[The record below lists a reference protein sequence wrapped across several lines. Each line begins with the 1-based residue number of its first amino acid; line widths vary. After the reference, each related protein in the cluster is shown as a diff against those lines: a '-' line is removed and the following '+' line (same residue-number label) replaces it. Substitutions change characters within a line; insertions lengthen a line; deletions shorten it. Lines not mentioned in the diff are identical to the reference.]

1 MKVALIPALF
11 LLASSALLA
20 QTQATMNEDAL
31 AAYHK
36 ADKELNDVYQQ
47 VTRRYKDDQLFLENL
62 KTAEK
67 AWIAFR
73 DAQLAMKYPLKANE
87 PNPYGSV
94 YPMCANN
101 YLTALTK
108 ERTKTL
114 RAWLTGVA
122 EGDVCAGSIQTN

>member
-1 MKVALIPALF
+1 MKAALLPALF
-11 LLASSALLA
+11 LFASSALLA
-20 QTQATMNEDAL
+20 QTQAKMNENAL
-31 AAYHK
+31 AAYRK

-47 VTRRYKDDQLFLENL
+47 VTRRYKDDPLFLENL
-62 KTAEK
+62 KSAEK

-101 YLTALTK
+101 YLATLTK